1 MAVMN
6 PISTTLRMI
15 INMGMDEGKQI
26 TKTISIS
33 NIRETASAD
42 VLAAVA
48 AELGELLEFP
58 VEAVKK
64 YSTGLLVE

>member
-1 MAVMN
+1 MAAIN
-6 PISTTLRMI
+6 PISTALRLI
-15 INMGMDEGKQI
+15 INTGTDGDKQV
-26 TKTISIS
+26 TKTVSIS
-33 NIRETASAD
+33 NIRETASAG

-48 AELGELLEFP
+48 AALGELLEFP

>member
-1 MAVMN
+1 MAAIN
-6 PISTTLRMI
+6 PISTALRLI
-15 INMGMDEGKQI
+15 INTGMDGDKPV
-26 TKTISIS
+26 TKTISIT

-42 VLAAVA
+42 VLAAIA

>member
-1 MAVMN
+1 MAAIN
-6 PISTTLRMI
+6 PISTALRLI
-15 INMGMDEGKQI
+15 INVGMDGDKQV
-26 TKTISIS
+26 TKTVSVT

-42 VLAAVA
+42 ILAEVV
-48 AELGELLEFP
+48 AELGKLLEFP